1 MRHIK
6 LTISELAAV
15 TGIHRQ
21 TISKRL
27 NDIEPLPGSSSKKKL
42 YDLKLALEAVYPG
55 RGKQNATRRIHGN
68 D

>member
-1 MRHIK
+1 MRQIK

-27 NDIEPLPGSSSKKKL
+27 NGVEPLPGSSCKKKI
-42 YDLKLALEAVYPG
+42 YDLKNALAAIYLDKHP
-55 RGKQNATRRIHGN
+55 
-68 D
+68 

>member
-27 NDIEPLPGSSSKKKL
+27 RDTEFLPGSSCKKKI
-42 YDLKLALEAVYPG
+42 YDLKTALMVIYSSEVKHNA
-55 RGKQNATRRIHGN
+55 KQ
-68 D
+68 

>member
-1 MRHIK
+1 MRQIK

-27 NDIEPLPGSSSKKKL
+27 RDTESLPGSSCKKKI
-42 YDLKLALEAVYPG
+42 YDLKTALMAIYCSE
-55 RGKQNATRRIHGN
+55 GKHNAKQ
-68 D
+68 

>member
-1 MRHIK
+1 MRQIK

-27 NDIEPLPGSSSKKKL
+27 NDIEPLPGSSSKKKS
-42 YDLKLALEAVYPG
+42 YDLKNALAAIYLDKHP
-55 RGKQNATRRIHGN
+55 
-68 D
+68 

>member
-1 MRHIK
+1 MRLIK

-27 NDIEPLPGSSSKKKL
+27 KETETLPGSSCKKKI
-42 YDLKLALEAVYPG
+42 YDLKKALAAIYSD
-55 RGKQNATRRIHGN
+55 HGESRM
-68 D
+68 

>member
-1 MRHIK
+1 MRQIK

-27 NDIEPLPGSSSKKKL
+27 KDTESLSGSSCKKKI
-42 YDLKLALEAVYPG
+42 YDLKAALPAIYKTGVN
-55 RGKQNATRRIHGN
+55 Q
-68 D
+68 